1 MRPVIANR
9 RPGSGSIDSTIPS
22 SEIHRAIAPSLTA
35 NFPFLLTLLLALA
48 TAAGCTAPSALQ
60 VRSRQQGNARRSEG
74 TKMLED
80 DRTSREGD
88 SYRRDVATGERRSGS
103 MIV

>member
-35 NFPFLLTLLLALA
+35 NFPFLLTLRL
-48 TAAGCTAPSALQ
+48 G
-60 VRSRQQGNARRSEG
+60 SRQQGNARRSEATVQG
-74 TKMLED
+74 TQMRGQKRQGPLGRAKAIAAMWQ
-80 DRTSREGD
+80 RANEG
-88 SYRRDVATGERRSGS
+88 RGP
-103 MIV
+103 

>member
-35 NFPFLLTLLLALA
+35 NFPFLLTLRLAVRPPP
-48 TAAGCTAPSALQ
+48 TPGPFAPT
-60 VRSRQQGNARRSEG
+60 RQRAKNVS
-74 TKMLED
+74 
-80 DRTSREGD
+80 S
-88 SYRRDVATGERRSGS
+88 
-103 MIV
+103 

>member
-35 NFPFLLTLLLALA
+35 NFPFLLTLRLGL
-48 TAAGCTAPSALQ
+48 
-60 VRSRQQGNARRSEG
+60 RQQGNARRSEATVHG
-74 TKMLED
+74 TKM
-80 DRTSREGD
+80 RGQKRARASREGE